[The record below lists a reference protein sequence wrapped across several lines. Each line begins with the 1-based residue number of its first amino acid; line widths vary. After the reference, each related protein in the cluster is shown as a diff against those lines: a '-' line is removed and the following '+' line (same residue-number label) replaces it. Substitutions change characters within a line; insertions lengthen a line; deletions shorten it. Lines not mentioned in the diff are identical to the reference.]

1 MSLDPTVEHWGFQN
15 AGTPPGSA
23 AYYSV
28 RFAPRSLHDPLAA
41 LFGWRHLVR
50 SVLSEVSDRGVA
62 ARKLAWWQ
70 EELDRILSGT
80 GSHPIA
86 RPLARAIARADLP
99 RQPLTEII
107 WATESILTDRRTAD
121 FAALLD
127 RADLD
132 QGALCELIARVH
144 GETRADRLAVARR
157 AGAYCGLVELI
168 RDSGRLLRQG
178 RAGFLPEARLIQD
191 APTISGDGQPF
202 SPRHLPSLCASIAT
216 DLAPHRNELS
226 GSLSEQPV
234 TIRIQIRLADALLAE
249 LADSRFEVADQWIDL
264 TPLRK
269 LWIGWREG

>member
-1 MSLDPTVEHWGFQN
+1 MPNNPIAEQWGFPN
-15 AGTPPGSA
+15 AGTPPGSS

-28 RFAPRSLHDPLAA
+28 RFAPRSLRDPLAV

-70 EELDRILSGT
+70 EELDRIMSGT

-86 RPLARAIARADLP
+86 RPLAQAITGADLP

-127 RADLD
+127 RAQLD

-144 GETRADRLAVARR
+144 GETRADRLAAARR
-157 AGAYCGLVELI
+157 AGAYCSLVELI

-178 RAGFLPEARLIQD
+178 RAGFLADAWVIQD
-191 APTISGDGQPF
+191 QHTNSGEGQPF
-202 SPRHLPSLCASIAT
+202 SREQLPSLCATIAT
-216 DLAPHRNELS
+216 DLAPYRNELG
-226 GSLSEQPV
+226 GSLSEQSV
-234 TIRIQIRLADALLAE
+234 TTRILVRLADALLAE
-249 LADSRFEVADQWIDL
+249 LVDSRFQVADQWIDL

-269 LWIGWREG
+269 LWIAWREG